1 MQEKKLLLPIAII
14 FTMALLVSNTVA
26 SKIIGIGSFVF
37 TGGIFIFPISYIF
50 GDVLTEVYGYRESRK
65 VIWSAFLAL
74 IFMSLFYYL
83 VGLLP
88 SAGFWTGSEAYNMI
102 LGTIPRIV
110 LASIV
115 AYFLGEFSNS
125 YVLSKMK
132 IKMSGKKLWMRTIG
146 STVVGEGI
154 DTIVFALIAFAGTFA
169 GSELFLIIISGYIF
183 KVLYEILATPITYFI
198 ISKVKKIEGI
208 DTYDHN
214 IKYNIF
220 DLSGK

>member
-1 MQEKKLLLPIAII
+1 MQEKKLLIPIAII

-37 TGGIFIFPISYIF
+37 TGGIIIFPISYIF
-50 GDVLTEVYGYRESRK
+50 GDVLTEVYGYKESRK
-65 VIWSAFLAL
+65 VIWS
-74 IFMSLFYYL
+74 
-83 VGLLP
+83 
-88 SAGFWTGSEAYNMI
+88 GF
-102 LGTIPRIV
+102 V
-110 LASIV
+110 
-115 AYFLGEFSNS
+115 GEFSNS

-132 IKMSGKKLWMRTIG
+132 IWTKGKKLWIRTIS

-154 DTIVFALIAFAGTFA
+154 DSFIFGFIAFAGLFKI
-169 GSELFLIIISGYIF
+169 SELLLIIVSGYIF

-220 DLSGK
+220 DLLE

>member
-1 MQEKKLLLPIAII
+1 MQEKKLLIPIAII

-37 TGGIFIFPISYIF
+37 TGGIIIFPISYIF
-50 GDVLTEVYGYRESRK
+50 GDVLTEVYGYKESRK
-65 VIWSAFLAL
+65 VIWSGFVALAL
-74 IFMSLFYYL
+74 MSLFYFL

-88 SAGFWTGSEAYNMI
+88 SASFWNGNDAYNTI
-102 LGTIPRIV
+102 LGMTPRIV

-115 AYFLGEFSNS
+115 AYFVGEFSNS

-132 IKMSGKKLWMRTIG
+132 IWTKGKKLWIRTIS

-154 DTIVFALIAFAGTFA
+154 DSFIFGFIAFAGLFKI
-169 GSELFLIIISGYIF
+169 SELLLIIVSGYIF

-220 DLSGK
+220 DLLEK